1 MIVLKMMRKR
11 MIEKLVNDIIK
22 GERPPMTITTWNKV
36 KKRMNEIFTINYTVD
51 SLGITEE
58 TFNQIRSD
66 CGVK

>member
-1 MIVLKMMRKR
+1 
-11 MIEKLVNDIIK
+11 MIEKLVDDIIK
-22 GERPPMTITTWNKV
+22 GERPLMTITTWNEV
-36 KKRMNEIFTINYTVD
+36 KKRMNEIFTINYTVN

>member
-1 MIVLKMMRKR
+1 VEL
-11 MIEKLVNDIIK
+11 MIEKLVDDIIK
-22 GERPPMTITTWNKV
+22 GERPLMTITTWNEV
-36 KKRMNEIFTINYTVD
+36 KKRMNEIFTINYTVN

>member
-1 MIVLKMMRKR
+1 
-11 MIEKLVNDIIK
+11 MIEKLVDDIIK